1 MKRKAFEKQRA
12 RCKRHFDWWIARL
25 GLGTWSIDVLY
36 QQARDYRRE
45 HDVSTNSAMITYV
58 DWRYLDAAIYVN
70 IARVKRMSDDELE
83 RAVVHELC
91 HLLVHE
97 LRESCGREDARDH
110 EERVVSHLA
119 KAFQW
124 VRRGSKRAEEEK
136 V

>member
-1 MKRKAFEKQRA
+1 MKRKAFKKQRK
-12 RCKRHFDWWIARL
+12 RCRRHFAWWIPRL

-36 QQARDYRRE
+36 QREHDYRRE
-45 HDVSTNSAMITYV
+45 HNVSTNSAMIAYV

-70 IARVKRMSDDELE
+70 VARVRTMSDDELE

-97 LRESCGREDARDH
+97 LRETRARDDARDH

-124 VRRGSKRAEEEK
+124 VRRGG